1 MLGVPASDVAGRAF
15 AGGCGM
21 KISKQ
26 QFAALVTDAP
36 RLTVPH
42 STLTLSS
49 TYQGYQVR
57 PSTDAPQ
64 MELAKL
70 AASIKAVGLL
80 QNLMVVAC
88 AKD

>member
-1 MLGVPASDVAGRAF
+1 MLGVPASAVAGRAF

-21 KISKQ
+21 RISKQ

-36 RLTVPH
+36 RLTPH